1 MANKRQDDSLPQT
14 ICGAKTKSGGICT
27 RPPAKGRTRCRN
39 HGGASPR
46 GVDHPRFKHGMHSKA
61 VAELGERVEA
71 AVDDPALLDMRR
83 PIAVTDWV
91 AGNLKQRL
99 DERDTFEL
107 RKRLASLVHRLSG
120 ELSDASKEARDTV
133 SEIISVL
140 EDGIA
145 EDYDLMK
152 LLEVAEKL
160 SKQQANFW
168 KVALDGRRAMSIE
181 ELAAFLTAVGKHL
194 GDQIGDHDAARLAM
208 ELADQELTGGKLGL
222 GRRVDL

>member
-1 MANKRQDDSLPQT
+1 
-14 ICGAKTKSGGICT
+14 
-27 RPPAKGRTRCRN
+27 
-39 HGGASPR
+39 
-46 GVDHPRFKHGMHSKA
+46 MHSKA

-133 SEIISVL
+133 SEMISVL

-160 SKQQANFW
+160 SRQQANFW

-208 ELADQELTGGKLGL
+208 ELADKELTGGKLGL